1 MRNKKE
7 VQTNTKVPEI
17 QSSHVILLVSG
28 NYVLQL
34 RDNKPTIAA
43 AGQWSL
49 FGGMIND
56 NETPLQAIKREV
68 KEELLITPPEF
79 RFLWFKDYYA
89 IFEKTFI
96 RTFFFVA
103 DVSTEWP
110 NHRLMEG
117 EAASIFSFNQI
128 QNLDIPSIMRQTIE
142 NFHKGTK
149 IVGQRANE

>member
-7 VQTNTKVPEI
+7 VQTKTKVPEI

-49 FGGMIND
+49 FGGMKGN
-56 NETPLQAIKREV
+56 NETPLEAIKREV
-68 KEELLITPPEF
+68 REELLITPSEF

-96 RTFFFVA
+96 RTFFFVS
-103 DVSTEWP
+103 DGSTEWA
-110 NHRLMEG
+110 NHRLFG
-117 EAASIFSFNQI
+117 GGGGGIFLF
-128 QNLDIPSIMRQTIE
+128 
-142 NFHKGTK
+142 
-149 IVGQRANE
+149 